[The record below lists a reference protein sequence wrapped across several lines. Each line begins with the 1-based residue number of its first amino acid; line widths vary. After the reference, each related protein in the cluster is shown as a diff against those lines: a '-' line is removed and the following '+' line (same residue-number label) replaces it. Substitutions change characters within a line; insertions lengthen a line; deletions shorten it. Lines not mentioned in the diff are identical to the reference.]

1 AIGSCDSISITI
13 KDIPGAVPVPPYY
26 MMAFEIGG
34 IPTTT
39 LLGSNVSNLKW
50 TVDHA
55 PGTNI
60 ILSMADAKGNSGG
73 IPENSFAVISHSSTS
88 CIKSST
94 SSSTFLMD
102 VNVTDE
108 LSTCQPW
115 GMRVAGGNAPYT
127 VTILSEDSP
136 VLTNVSM
143 DSGQDLYTYINRAS
157 PDDRIL
163 GPLPV
168 QYLFTIL
175 IQRIFSRCL

>member
-1 AIGSCDSISITI
+1 AIGSCDSISITVE
-13 KDIPGAVPVPPYY
+13 DNREAVAPYY

-39 LLGSNVSNLKW
+39 LLGSDVSNLRW
-50 TVDHA
+50 TVDHV
-55 PGTNI
+55 PGTNV

-73 IPENSFAVISHSSTS
+73 IPENSSAVIGHSSTS

-94 SSSTFLMD
+94 ALSTFLMD

-115 GMRVAGGNAPYT
+115 GMRIAGGDAPYT

-143 DSGQDLYTYINRAS
+143 DSGQDLYTYINRAN
-157 PDDRIL
+157 PGDRIL

-168 QYLFTIL
+168 QYSFTRL